1 MQALDAHHQR
11 LASETEEIR
20 AEVQR
25 LTVTTSDVQGSA
37 KDASAVVKLHRERQI
52 SKLQEQRAAMK
63 KFLQKPEYVRYRANL
78 KAQKEKEEV
87 SGSESPRNVAASS
100 LALQ

>member
-11 LASETEEIR
+11 LASETEELR

-25 LTVTTSDVQGSA
+25 LTVTISDVRGSA
-37 KDASAVVKLHRERQI
+37 KDASAVADLHRERQV
-52 SKLQEQRAAMK
+52 SKLQEQKAAME

-87 SGSESPRNVAASS
+87 SGSESPRHVALSS